1 MDIQGGNRTKPGL
14 LILTQK
20 HDHSTGCHR
29 ILESGRLAAQ
39 YRTECALKGEYG
51 CSVDDFSVVIL
62 FNLTNDMLVRIAA
75 GTEDTPYSKAAVQAI
90 LKGKTLFAVEE
101 GVELF
106 DYKRTAPAVY
116 YNMMME
122 KVNFLKES
130 GVIFCPLNRL
140 EDSVLGEKTDTEPV
154 EGPTEKQSLPPVRH
168 EKPKREIVTAR
179 DLALL
184 NNDNISAI
192 RVAADS
198 IISSE
203 AWDYARVNGMQII
216 REK

>member
-1 MDIQGGNRTKPGL
+1 MEMQGGNHTKPGL

-20 HDHSTGCHR
+20 HDHSTGCHGM
-29 ILESGRLAAQ
+29 LESGRLTVR

-51 CSVDDFSVVIL
+51 CSVDEFSAVVL
-62 FNLTNDMLVRIAA
+62 FNLTNDMLVRIAG
-75 GTEDTPYSKAAVQAI
+75 GTEDTPYSKAVVQAI
-90 LKGKTLFAVEE
+90 LKGKTVFAVEE
-101 GVELF
+101 EVELF

-116 YNMMME
+116 YNMMLE

-130 GVIFCPLNRL
+130 GVIFCPLSQL
-140 EDSVLGEKTDTEPV
+140 EDSVLCETTDAAPAEPPAV
-154 EGPTEKQSLPPVRH
+154 QPCPRRKRPGGTG
-168 EKPKREIVTAR
+168 REIVTAR

-184 NNDNISAI
+184 NNDSILVM

-216 REK
+216 RE

>member
-1 MDIQGGNRTKPGL
+1 MQGGNHTKPGL

-20 HDHSTGCHR
+20 HDHGTGCHR
-29 ILESGRLAAQ
+29 MLESGRLTAR

-51 CSVDDFSVVIL
+51 CFVDGFSAVVL
-62 FNLTNDMLVRIAA
+62 FNLTNDMLVRIAG

-90 LKGKTLFAVEE
+90 LKGKTVFAVEE
-101 GVELF
+101 EVELF

-116 YNMMME
+116 YNMMLE

-130 GVIFCPLNRL
+130 GVIFCPLGQL
-140 EDSVLGEKTDTEPV
+140 EDSVLDETTDAAPAEPPA
-154 EGPTEKQSLPPVRH
+154 EQPCPRRKRPGGTG
-168 EKPKREIVTAR
+168 REIVTAR

-184 NNDNISAI
+184 NNDGILVM

-216 REK
+216 RE

>member
-1 MDIQGGNRTKPGL
+1 MEMQGGNHTKPGL

-29 ILESGRLAAQ
+29 MLESGRLTVR

-51 CSVDDFSVVIL
+51 CSADEFSAVVL
-62 FNLTNDMLVRIAA
+62 FNLTNDMLVRIAG

-90 LKGKTLFAVEE
+90 LKGKTVFAVEE
-101 GVELF
+101 EVELF

-116 YNMMME
+116 YNMMLE

-130 GVIFCPLNRL
+130 GVIFCPLSQL
-140 EDSVLGEKTDTEPV
+140 EDSVLGETTDAAPAEPPAV
-154 EGPTEKQSLPPVRH
+154 QPCPRRKRPGGTG
-168 EKPKREIVTAR
+168 REIVTAR

-184 NNDNISAI
+184 NNDSILVM

-216 REK
+216 RE

>member
-1 MDIQGGNRTKPGL
+1 MQGGNHTKPGL

-29 ILESGRLAAQ
+29 MLESGRLTVR

-51 CSVDDFSVVIL
+51 CSADEFSAVVL
-62 FNLTNDMLVRIAA
+62 FNLTLVRIAG

-90 LKGKTLFAVEE
+90 LKGKTVFAVEE
-101 GVELF
+101 EVELF

-116 YNMMME
+116 YNMMLE

-130 GVIFCPLNRL
+130 GVIFCPLSQL
-140 EDSVLGEKTDTEPV
+140 EDSVLGETTDAAPAEPPAV
-154 EGPTEKQSLPPVRH
+154 QPCPRRKRPGGTG
-168 EKPKREIVTAR
+168 REIVTAR

-184 NNDNISAI
+184 NNDSILVM

-216 REK
+216 RE